1 MPNLPAPCSASP
13 AGRAKAAG
21 LGVPG
26 PGRLRGISLVELV
39 MFIIIVGAAIAGVLP
54 VFIQAT
60 ASSADPLL
68 RRQALAVAESVM
80 SEVMLMPFTF
90 CDPDDDNAETAS
102 SGAGCATTAESL
114 GAEGGEN
121 RYGTPQFDN
130 VNDYNG
136 FSMSGIKDITNTAV
150 TGLTNYNVSVAV
162 AAAALGS
169 ITAGS
174 GDALRI
180 TVTVT
185 GPGNT
190 TIVLDGYRSR
200 HAPNSP

>member
-1 MPNLPAPCSASP
+1 
-13 AGRAKAAG
+13 
-21 LGVPG
+21 
-26 PGRLRGISLVELV
+26 
-39 MFIIIVGAAIAGVLP
+39 MFIVIVGAAIAGMLP

-60 ASSADPLL
+60 AASADPMI
-68 RRQALAVAESVM
+68 RRQALAVAESLM
-80 SEVMLMPFTF
+80 AEVMLMPVTF
-90 CDPDDDNAETAS
+90 CDPDDDNAETATS
-102 SGAGCATTAESL
+102 SVGCATTAEAL
-114 GAEGGEN
+114 GVEAGEN

-150 TGLTNYNVSVAV
+150 TGLSNYNVSIAV

-174 GDALRI
+174 GDALLI

-185 GPGNT
+185 GPSST
-190 TIVLDGYRSR
+190 TVVLDGYRSR

>member
-1 MPNLPAPCSASP
+1 M
-13 AGRAKAAG
+13 
-21 LGVPG
+21 
-26 PGRLRGISLVELV
+26 PGRGRSRGISLVELV
-39 MFIIIVGAAIAGVLP
+39 MFIVIVGAAIAGVLP
-54 VFIQAT
+54 VFMQTT
-60 ASSADPLL
+60 ASSTDPMI
-68 RRQALAVAESVM
+68 RRQTLAIAESVM
-80 SEVMLMPFTF
+80 DEVMLMPFTF
-90 CDPDDDNAETAS
+90 CDPDDDNVETAT
-102 SGAGCATTAESL
+102 SGAGCAASAEPM
-114 GAEGGEN
+114 GAEAGEN
-121 RYGTPQFDN
+121 RYSTPQFDN

-150 TGLTNYNVSVAV
+150 SGLTNYSVSVAV

-185 GPGNT
+185 GPSNT

-200 HAPNSP
+200 YAPNSP

>member
-1 MPNLPAPCSASP
+1 
-13 AGRAKAAG
+13 
-21 LGVPG
+21 
-26 PGRLRGISLVELV
+26 
-39 MFIIIVGAAIAGVLP
+39 MFIVIVGAAIAGVLP
-54 VFIQAT
+54 VFIQST
-60 ASSADPLL
+60 ASSADPLI

-80 SEVMLMPFTF
+80 DELMLMPFTF
-90 CDPDDDNAETAS
+90 CDPDDDNVETATS
-102 SGAGCATTAESL
+102 SAGCATIAEAMGAES
-114 GAEGGEN
+114 GEN

-136 FSMSGIKDITNTAV
+136 FSMTGIKDIANTAV
-150 TGLTNYNVSVAV
+150 SGLSGYTASVAV

-169 ITAGS
+169 ISAGT

-185 GPGNT
+185 GPANT

-200 HAPNSP
+200 YAPNSP

>member
-1 MPNLPAPCSASP
+1 
-13 AGRAKAAG
+13 
-21 LGVPG
+21 
-26 PGRLRGISLVELV
+26 
-39 MFIIIVGAAIAGVLP
+39 MFIVIVGAAIAGVLP

-60 ASSADPLL
+60 AASVDPMI

-90 CDPDDDNAETAS
+90 CDPDDDNAETATIS
-102 SGAGCATTAESL
+102 AGCATTAESL

-150 TGLTNYNVSVAV
+150 TGLSNYNASVAV

-185 GPGNT
+185 GPSNT
-190 TIVLDGYRSR
+190 SIVLDGYRSR